1 MGGASGLDRQGDDD
15 FARENE
21 ALCEGFLIGP
31 GPKNGGRDRT
41 FGGPGA
47 VAMKRGDRV
56 TEREQT
62 PVEKLAE
69 VLKVHGGV
77 GKSI

>member
-1 MGGASGLDRQGDDD
+1 
-15 FARENE
+15 
-21 ALCEGFLIGP
+21 
-31 GPKNGGRDRT
+31 
-41 FGGPGA
+41 
-47 VAMKRGDRV
+47 MKRGDRV

-77 GKSI
+77 GKSIGVLMRHPELLRVVGRAAASR